1 MPTELFMPH
10 SIAIYIQ
17 RQVMG
22 DLFSLQHTAGVF
34 WCSMTQ

>member
-1 MPTELFMPH
+1 
-10 SIAIYIQ
+10 
-17 RQVMG
+17 MG